1 MIGLPIGLKPS
12 EGFTISSIL
21 GPFASRSQGAPPIT
35 GEAVP
40 LGQYGCTKIPSE
52 PSGPGARDRWKSCRN
67 PTRDNVATEK
77 RHCRIGLKSEGRRFK
92 SCPATMQSLPGG
104 HVASGLFRARSRC
117 RTERGDA
124 PRRRPGNSVLWIHI
138 PSSYQAPDRCDR
150 SLDSAPLALLINP
163 NPINVSE
170 DVGGETNRSPGAT
183 GSRSHGRRVQTL
195 CSDRCSLDSPPL
207 PVAFWVATMCLTL
220 FLLPARPASIPSCA
234 DAPRTSGFRRR
245 TAGGTRCGGTVLLA
259 PRLARPAPRR

>member
-1 MIGLPIGLKPS
+1 MHN
-12 EGFTISSIL
+12 
-21 GPFASRSQGAPPIT
+21 SRQEQSLET
-35 GEAVP
+35 R
-40 LGQYGCTKIPSE
+40 SH
-52 PSGPGARDRWKSCRN
+52 N
-67 PTRDNVATEK
+67 PKVVGSNPA
-77 RHCRIGLKSEGRRFK
+77 
-92 SCPATMQSLPGG
+92 PATINLQPGG

-170 DVGGETNRSPGAT
+170 DVGGEKRSPGAT

-195 CSDRCSLDSPPL
+195 RSALCSLDSPPL

-220 FLLPARPASIPSCA
+220 FLLPTRPASIPRYA
-234 DAPRTSGFRRR
+234 DSPQAWAFYR
-245 TAGGTRCGGTVLLA
+245 
-259 PRLARPAPRR
+259 

>member
-1 MIGLPIGLKPS
+1 MPKPD
-12 EGFTISSIL
+12 
-21 GPFASRSQGAPPIT
+21 PRQ
-35 GEAVP
+35 
-40 LGQYGCTKIPSE
+40 C
-52 PSGPGARDRWKSCRN
+52 RDRKTTLSHWAHN
-67 PTRDNVATEK
+67 PKVVGSNPA
-77 RHCRIGLKSEGRRFK
+77 
-92 SCPATMQSLPGG
+92 PATINLQPGG

-259 PRLARPAPRR
+259 PRLAASSTSWAGTGAWPARGWPGCVSGCTRGRCR

>member
-1 MIGLPIGLKPS
+1 MR
-12 EGFTISSIL
+12 ESSYVRRYYAVESSVL
-21 GPFASRSQGAPPIT
+21 GS
-35 GEAVP
+35 
-40 LGQYGCTKIPSE
+40 
-52 PSGPGARDRWKSCRN
+52 N
-67 PTRDNVATEK
+67 PKVVGSNPA
-77 RHCRIGLKSEGRRFK
+77 
-92 SCPATMQSLPGG
+92 PATMQSLPGG

-234 DAPRTSGFRRR
+234 GAPRTSGFRRR